1 MKNEEGRLKNEML
14 DNLLKTYLVI
24 SLMFI
29 CWLISGCT
37 DVIEVDEN
45 AAKENLQI
53 GWQDYDKGKFDSA
66 LLSFERAVSLDNS
79 LSDAHNGLGWS
90 HLSASQSDNFNQ
102 QLIQKALVSFQESIK
117 RDENNADA
125 WVGLAN
131 ALFLRRADNQDFIT
145 AAQAIDN
152 ALKTDSTLL
161 YRHDYKSEA
170 DLHALKAV
178 CYYYAG
184 DIQSA
189 RGAIENTTD
198 IEKGNK
204 TAIAIQELL
213 SYSIALEGGK

>member
-1 MKNEEGRLKNEML
+1 M
-14 DNLLKTYLVI
+14 
-24 SLMFI
+24 SLMLV
-29 CWLISGCT
+29 CWLISGCG
-37 DVIEVDEN
+37 DDIEVDEN

-53 GWQDYDKGKFDSA
+53 GWQEYTKGKFDSA

-90 HLSASQSDNFNQ
+90 HLSASQSDNFNP
-102 QLIQKALVSFQESIK
+102 QLIQKALVSFQEAIK
-117 RDENNADA
+117 RDEKNADA

-131 ALFLRRADNQDFIT
+131 ALFLRRENQQDFIT

-152 ALKTDSTLL
+152 ALKAYSARL
-161 YRHDYKSEA
+161 YPHDYESKA
-170 DLHALKAV
+170 DLHAMKAV

-189 RGAIENTTD
+189 RREIENTAD

-204 TAIAIQELL
+204 TVSAIQELL
-213 SYSIALEGGK
+213 K